1 MKIPRKKRFSYV
13 HNLKY
18 PIIDNNVQKDLNDTD
33 SIVFSRLASK
43 KAVTLCVSRLEYLLA
58 NNLDDCDLDI
68 ELSNLYET
76 LCFVKKNLL
85 Q

>member
-1 MKIPRKKRFSYV
+1 MEIPKKKRFSYV
-13 HNLKY
+13 LNLKY
-18 PIIDNNVQKDLNDTD
+18 PIIGNNVQKDLNDTD

-76 LCFVKKNLL
+76 LCFVKKNIL
-85 Q
+85 

>member
-1 MKIPRKKRFSYV
+1 MKILKEKRFSYV
-13 HNLKY
+13 LNLKY
-18 PIIDNNVQKDLNDTD
+18 PIIGNNVQKDLNDTD

-76 LCFVKKNLL
+76 LCFVKKNL
-85 Q
+85 